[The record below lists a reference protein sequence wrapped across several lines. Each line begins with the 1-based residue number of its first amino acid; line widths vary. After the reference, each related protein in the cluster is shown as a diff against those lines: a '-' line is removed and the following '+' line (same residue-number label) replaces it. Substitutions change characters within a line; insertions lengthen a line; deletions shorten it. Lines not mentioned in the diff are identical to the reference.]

1 VKLLETSN
9 GSVQLGEGQSFG
21 YPFPLQKNKFA
32 HKFGRTDNGEKSHN
46 RVYMPNQIA

>member
-21 YPFPLQKNKFA
+21 YPFPLQKLEFA
-32 HKFGRTDNGEKSHN
+32 HKVSRAEN
-46 RVYMPNQIA
+46 RQLS